1 MIAPFHFLYFGLFSF
16 RFGFLQ
22 IIHLSSL
29 YYSRQWS
36 SVRSADTGRPWGDD
50 RSAFISQRRKG
61 SSSSSSSAAG
71 PGSLRQRINR
81 CCGSL
86 SLSSSAVLSFLC
98 FVGEGT
104 FMVRPFSSSSL
115 AFGWLPFLPNSSTT
129 LKDSGLCGEAR
140 STLMVGMLSV
150 MDLWPHAWGSA
161 GGGTVRSW
169 TDTTQT
175 LSTLFQC
182 CYGLLKL
189 KLRK

>member
-1 MIAPFHFLYFGLFSF
+1 MAYFDRSLSF
-16 RFGFLQ
+16 WFIFVSFGFLQ

-36 SVRSADTGRPWGDD
+36 SVRTADTGRPWGDD
-50 RSAFISQRRKG
+50 RSSFISQRRKG

-140 STLMVGMLSV
+140 STLGGDAVCDGLV
-150 MDLWPHAWGSA
+150 APCLRVC
-161 GGGTVRSW
+161 GGGKQSGAEQILHRHSVLYSSVVTVN
-169 TDTTQT
+169 
-175 LSTLFQC
+175 LN
-182 CYGLLKL
+182 
-189 KLRK
+189 